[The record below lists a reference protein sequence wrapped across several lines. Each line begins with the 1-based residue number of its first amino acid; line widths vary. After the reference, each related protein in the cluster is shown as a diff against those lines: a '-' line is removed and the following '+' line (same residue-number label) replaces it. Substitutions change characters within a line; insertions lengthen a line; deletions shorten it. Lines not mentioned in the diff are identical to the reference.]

1 MDENG
6 KAITIKK
13 RVNRRIL
20 ERVHIKIKKLCKV
33 DFFDERSCVPLKIT
47 SKLSKLN
54 TSPLTYAEMDMKTFW
69 VLRVWFQLTVNCRM
83 GELELIGLLR
93 NWPIGRLALNS
104 LRN

>member
-47 SKLSKLN
+47 
-54 TSPLTYAEMDMKTFW
+54 
-69 VLRVWFQLTVNCRM
+69 
-83 GELELIGLLR
+83 
-93 NWPIGRLALNS
+93 
-104 LRN
+104 